1 MGERIERGKLKAA
14 VFALADG
21 TRTVAEIAIQI
32 GTTKESVNG
41 CIQRFGL
48 QDRVL
53 KDSGKERVR
62 RMQVIL
68 ARAIDAMSRTEP
80 KGVSTDEWDAIVTEG
95 TALLQRVAREA
106 EARHG

>member
-14 VFALADG
+14 VLHYADG
-21 TRTVAEIAIQI
+21 TRTVAEIAALI

-41 CIQRFGL
+41 CVQRFRL

-53 KDSGKERVR
+53 KDSSKERVR

-80 KGVSTDEWDAIVTEG
+80 NGVSTGEWDAIVTEG
-95 TALLQRVAREA
+95 TALLQRMAIK
-106 EARHG
+106 